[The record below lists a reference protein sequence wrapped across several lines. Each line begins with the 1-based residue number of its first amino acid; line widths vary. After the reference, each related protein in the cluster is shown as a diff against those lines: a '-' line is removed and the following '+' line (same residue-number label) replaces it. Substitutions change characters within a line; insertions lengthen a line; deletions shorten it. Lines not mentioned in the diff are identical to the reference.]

1 MKEKWRISNSEWLIL
16 RGLWKQPYSTIQQI
30 HAMLQGTTGW
40 SKNMVRS
47 LIVRLLNKG
56 YVGADREE
64 RYFRYYPIA
73 SEAECVQSKVDAF
86 IERVFEGSAV
96 SFFVFY
102 IKYIGIRLEDR
113 SAILAWL
120 ENAKRC

>member
-1 MKEKWRISNSEWLIL
+1 MRKKRNISDSEWLIL
-16 RGLWKQPYSTIQQI
+16 RCLWKQPAITLREI
-30 HAMLQGTTGW
+30 HAILQGTTTW
-40 SKNMVRS
+40 SKNTIRS
-47 LIVRLLNKG
+47 LIVRLVEKG
-56 YVGADREE
+56 VVGADREE